1 MDSVPS
7 PNIINEEKE
16 YKTEEVQN
24 YRKQECDMQ
33 FLVHWKEYRNKYN
46 QWISE
51 TGLSHA
57 REVIEDYWTKILNQN
72 L

>member
-7 PNIINEEKE
+7 PNIINEEKK
-16 YKTEEVQN
+16 YKAKEVQN
-24 YRKQECDMQ
+24 YRKQGCDMQ

-57 REVIEDYWTKILNQN
+57 REVIEDY
-72 L
+72 